1 MKLII
6 TLAATCA
13 AALALSACGAMG
25 GSEFAT
31 KATAACVKEEGEAS
45 AAKCACQVAIIEKE
59 LTDKEKKAILLSMDV
74 DQSAGPEA
82 GLKKMEEAGIT
93 MGDMMSMG
101 MKMMA
106 VSAKAETQCG
116 AK

>member
-1 MKLII
+1 MKLV
-6 TLAATCA
+6 TSLAAACA
-13 AALALSACGAMG
+13 AALALSACGAG

-31 KATAACVKEEGEAS
+31 KATAACVKEEGDAS
-45 AAKCACQVAIIEKE
+45 AAKCACQVGIIEKE
-59 LTDKEKKAILLSMDV
+59 LTDKEKTAILMSMDM
-74 DQSAGPEA
+74 DQSASPEE
-82 GLKKMEEAGIT
+82 GMKKMEAAGVT
-93 MGDMMSMG
+93 MADMMSMG

>member
-1 MKLII
+1 MKLIT
-6 TLAATCA
+6 TLAGVCA
-13 AALALSACGAMG
+13 AALALSACGGIG

-59 LTDKEKKAILLSMDV
+59 LTDKEKKAILLSMDM
-74 DQSAGPEA
+74 DESAGPEA
-82 GLKKMEEAGIT
+82 GMKKLEEAGIT

>member
-1 MKLII
+1 MKLVT
-6 TLAATCA
+6 TLAAGCA
-13 AALALSACGAMG
+13 AILALSACGAG

-31 KATAACVKEEGEAS
+31 KMTAQCVKEEGQALQ
-45 AAKCACQVAIIEKE
+45 AKCACQVAVVEKG
-59 LTDKEKKAILLSMDV
+59 LNDKEKKAILMSMNQDEN
-74 DQSAGPEA
+74 ANPEDA
-82 GLKKMEEAGIT
+82 MKAMEAAGIT

-106 VSAKAETQCG
+106 LSGEAETQC

>member
-1 MKLII
+1 MIRT
-6 TLAATCA
+6 TLAIL
-13 AALALSACGAMG
+13 ALAGLSACGAG

-31 KATAACVKEEGEAS
+31 KTTAACIKDEGQGA

-59 LTDKEKKAILLSMDV
+59 LTDKEKKAILLSMEQDT
-74 DQSAGPEA
+74 SASPEA
-82 GLKKMEEAGIT
+82 GLKAMEEAGIT

-106 VSAKAETQCG
+106 VSAKADAEC